1 MGWDGLEPNE
11 GYQTR
16 AECWQA
22 NMRFT
27 EIHIPATL
35 WKQNYYFWMKV
46 LLNLRIAVSMMRFV
60 LFLSALLVANAAWTQ
75 ELNEEAQILKNA
87 SEKEMADFFDCIEN
101 RALLKYGE
109 ADTSQQIDYINDQAA
124 ALFEYFELRDSLV
137 KDPASATMM
146 LKVAWKWGA
155 REGGLCE
162 VEWSEALKEIRANLK
177 SSEN

>member
-1 MGWDGLEPNE
+1 M
-11 GYQTR
+11 
-16 AECWQA
+16 
-22 NMRFT
+22 MR
-27 EIHIPATL
+27 L
-35 WKQNYYFWMKV
+35 V
-46 LLNLRIAVSMMRFV
+46 LLFITLMAATSV
-60 LFLSALLVANAAWTQ
+60 LAQ

-87 SEKEMADFFDCIEN
+87 SEKDMADFYDCIEN